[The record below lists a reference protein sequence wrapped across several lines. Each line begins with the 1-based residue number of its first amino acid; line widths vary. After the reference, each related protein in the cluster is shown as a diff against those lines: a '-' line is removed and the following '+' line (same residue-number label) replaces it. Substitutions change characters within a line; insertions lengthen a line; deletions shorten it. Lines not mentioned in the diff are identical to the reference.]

1 MKIRNQDMSLSTAT
15 TPPGTVRESSTET
28 AGKGKI
34 VFRKLRNSASE
45 FFPEVSFHVVPSKMA
60 SRG

>member
-45 FFPEVSFHVVPSKMA
+45 FFHVSFHVVPSKMA